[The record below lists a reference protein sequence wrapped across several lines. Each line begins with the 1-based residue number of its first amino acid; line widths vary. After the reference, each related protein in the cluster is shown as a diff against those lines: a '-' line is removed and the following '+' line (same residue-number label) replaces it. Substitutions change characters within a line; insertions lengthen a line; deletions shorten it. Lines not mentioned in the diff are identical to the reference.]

1 MSLVLA
7 VFIFF
12 FFHLENT
19 SQKEKVFHSHIKFE
33 QQQTIQSN
41 KKVNRQYDKC
51 ASPSHKTTLLTM

>member
-7 VFIFF
+7 VFIF

-51 ASPSHKTTLLTM
+51 GSPSLKTTLLTM